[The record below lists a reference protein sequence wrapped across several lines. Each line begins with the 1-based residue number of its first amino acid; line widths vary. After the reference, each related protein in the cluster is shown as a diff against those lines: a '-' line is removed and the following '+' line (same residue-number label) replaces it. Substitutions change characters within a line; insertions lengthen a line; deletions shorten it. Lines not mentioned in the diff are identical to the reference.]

1 MATPG
6 IYWCLVLVDLILISS
21 GAELVQTSPSYTPLC
36 PGDRLVLTCTSTTNT
51 FWRIP
56 GHGSVVEDVPLSGTV
71 IAGLML
77 NITNIT
83 GGTVTSTGIYQSINV
98 SLNGSVVGCSANS
111 FNPQFDT
118 VTINITG

>member
-21 GAELVQTSPSYTPLC
+21 GAELVQTSPSYNPLC
-36 PGDRLVLTCTSTTNT
+36 PGDELVLTCTSTTNT

-111 FNPQFDT
+111 VNPQFDT
-118 VTINITG
+118 VTISITG